1 MEYQNKTKRKQKKL
15 KQEKKAYQMIQQIKY
30 LNSEKKLGLNNYK
43 SRGTYETSDQTK
55 AKFSIIRSKLY
66 DYSGACIHFKGSV
79 TNPNSAT
86 SAATNNASQTV
97 IIKICQII
105 FKISQINNTQVY
117 DAHDIDVVIPEF
129 DLIEYSDI
137 YWKKSGCLW

>member
-30 LNSEKKLGLNNYK
+30 LNSEQKLGLNNYK

-55 AKFSIIRSKLY
+55 VKFSIIRSKLY

-79 TNPNSAT
+79 TNPNNAT